1 MAHSGDTTRPQSVK
15 AEFDP
20 QFSATPLGGAALIE
34 RAMRRLGVRRI
45 LGAHLPGRSP
55 QARYES
61 AEAAWAL
68 IASLLLGGR
77 GLCAAELLREDP
89 LAAEIFGLGAGVPEE
104 ATMYRVVCELAGL
117 DQRRRE
123 ETYEKAGAIQPRL
136 SIGGHLKSSP
146 QLRRIVPSA
155 PEAMAPERRA
165 ALREAEHALAR
176 RCHQSLLHQQTKLAG
191 YTVVF
196 GDGTDLEVQGRCFDA
211 ARIGREGERQLRW
224 MTLMLGALMIGQEL
238 MAGNIDEA
246 APLVELVRH
255 SAALIE
261 ELAGGGRVLALLD
274 SAFLEK
280 SVLDV
285 LAERRWKFIIGANQ
299 WRAILMRLAE
309 EQPAELVWKKT
320 GPDAARRWSESEVG
334 VFIHQAENWAHPVTI
349 AARRWREEG
358 ELPGTP
364 WHYAFIATNLDKAD
378 LPASLIKN
386 HGYARALWALYSTK
400 QGREEHYKTA
410 LADLGLHHPPSG
422 RLGVSQAFY
431 ALGAMAYNLAMVL
444 RYRVVPNEEEA
455 MRLWRMRQ
463 CYFALAGYLVR
474 TGRRLIV
481 RLAGASVHAQRQV
494 LWERAWA
501 RAGAL

>member
-1 MAHSGDTTRPQSVK
+1 MARSGDTTRPQSVK

-20 QFSATPLGGAALIE
+20 KFSATPHGGAALVE

-45 LGAHLPGRSP
+45 LAEHLPARSA

-61 AEAAWAL
+61 AEAAGAL
-68 IASLLLGGR
+68 IAGVLLGGR
-77 GLCAAELLREDP
+77 GLCAAELLRDDA
-89 LAAEIFGLGAGVPEE
+89 LAAEIFGLASGVPEE
-104 ATMYRVVCELAGL
+104 ATMYRVLCELAGL

-123 ETYEKAGAIQPRL
+123 AAYDKAGAIEPRL
-136 SIGGHLKSSP
+136 DIGGQVKP
-146 QLRRIVPSA
+146 APGLRRIVPSE
-155 PEAMAPERRA
+155 PEAIRPERRA
-165 ALREAEHALAR
+165 ALRAAEHAVAR
-176 RCHQSLLHQQTKLAG
+176 RCHQSLLHTQTKLAG

-196 GDGTDLEVQGRCFDA
+196 GDGTDLEVQGRCLDA
-211 ARIGREGERQLRW
+211 ARVGREGEKHLRW
-224 MTLMLGALMIGQEL
+224 MTLMLGALMIGEEL
-238 MAGNIDEA
+238 MPGNADEA
-246 APLVELVRH
+246 AELVELVRQ

-261 ELAGGGRVLALLD
+261 QLAGQRVLALLD

-285 LAERRWKFIIGANQ
+285 MAERRWKFIIGANQ
-299 WRAILMRLAE
+299 WRNILTRLAE
-309 EQPAELVWKKT
+309 EQPAELTWKQT
-320 GPDAARRWSESEVG
+320 GPDAARGWTQSEVG
-334 VFIHQAENWAHPVTI
+334 LFIHQAESWASPVTI
-349 AARRWREEG
+349 AARRWRIEG
-358 ELPGTP
+358 ELPGAP
-364 WHYAFIATNLDKAD
+364 WHYAFIATNLEKAD
-378 LPASLIKN
+378 LPASLLKS
-386 HGYARALWALYSTK
+386 HGYAGSLWALYSTK

-422 RLGVSQAFY
+422 RMGVSQTFY

-444 RYRVVPNEEEA
+444 RYRVVPNEDGA

-463 CYFALAGYLVR
+463 HYFALAGYLVR

-481 RLAGASVHAQRQV
+481 RLAGASVHARRQV